1 MIDRSNESK
10 PYWNQS
16 VGSDVYPYEL
26 IRKIGKTQFEL
37 RPMDTWHYNNGWHYV
52 SNTDRHT
59 IRVSRRKD
67 GYYRQV
73 GDRYGYFYPSERP
86 RYYQDPHF

>member
-37 RPMDTWHYNNGWHYV
+37 RPMDACHGVNGLNYV
-52 SNTDRHT
+52 SNTDRQT